1 MPGGDCVGRNLD
13 TIIIRVL
20 CTLMSVVFYVVI
32 IFVPVGVELFNIHL
46 PIWIKILI
54 ILAFA
59 GLVFTMLAVEQ
70 KMETIEEKR
79 NERKKY

>member
-1 MPGGDCVGRNLD
+1 MGKNLD

-20 CTLMSVVFYVVI
+20 CTLMAIMFYVAI
-32 IFVPVGVELFNIHL
+32 IFVPVGVELLNIYL
-46 PIWIKILI
+46 PKWIKILI

-70 KMETIEEKR
+70 KMETIEEER
-79 NERKKY
+79 NGRKEKLE

>member
-20 CTLMSVVFYVVI
+20 CTLMAIMFYVAI

-46 PIWIKILI
+46 PIWTKILI
-54 ILAFA
+54 ILVFA
-59 GLVFTMLAVEQ
+59 GLFFTMLAVKQ
-70 KMETIEEKR
+70 KMETIEEER

>member
-1 MPGGDCVGRNLD
+1 
-13 TIIIRVL
+13 
-20 CTLMSVVFYVVI
+20 MSVVFYVGI
-32 IFVPVGVELFNIHL
+32 ICVPVGVELFNIHL

>member
-1 MPGGDCVGRNLD
+1 MGRNFD

-20 CTLMSVVFYVVI
+20 CTLMSVVFYVGI
-32 IFVPVGVELFNIHL
+32 ICVPVGVELFNISL

-70 KMETIEEKR
+70 KMETIEEER

>member
-1 MPGGDCVGRNLD
+1 VGKNLD
-13 TIIIRVL
+13 TIIIRVI
-20 CTLMSVVFYVVI
+20 CTLMAIMFFAGI
-32 IFVPVGVELFNIHL
+32 ICVPVGTELLNIYL
-46 PIWIKILI
+46 PKWIKILI

-70 KMETIEEKR
+70 KMETIEEER

>member
-1 MPGGDCVGRNLD
+1 MA
-13 TIIIRVL
+13 I
-20 CTLMSVVFYVVI
+20 MFYVAI
-32 IFVPVGVELFNIHL
+32 IFVPVGTELLNIYL
-46 PIWIKILI
+46 PKWIKILI

-70 KMETIEEKR
+70 KMETIEEER